1 MRKTKKGSAAP
12 KKQQTL
18 EDQYECD
25 TVGSMPQNVKTRSKG
40 AVTCDDDLVKV
51 VETMME
57 GEVLDTP
64 KWCKNRGD
72 TLSGCAL
79 PVDSSIFL
87 RKENLEMLEQ
97 TWNNYQVYL
106 NDEINFIDKAPVLD
120 YSLMRRTDS

>member
-57 GEVLDTP
+57 GEVLNTP
-64 KWCKNRGD
+64 KWCKNRCD
-72 TLSGCAL
+72 KLTGCAL
-79 PVDSSIFL
+79 LVDSDIFL
-87 RKENLEMLEQ
+87 KQDKLEMMEKL
-97 TWNNYQVYL
+97 TNGDVAV
-106 NDEINFIDKAPVLD
+106 KAMGDDLWLVAVFW
-120 YSLMRRTDS
+120 MV

>member
-1 MRKTKKGSAAP
+1 MKKTKKGSAAP
-12 KKQQTL
+12 QKQQTL
-18 EDQYECD
+18 EDQYECY

-57 GEVLDTP
+57 GDVLDTP

-87 RKENLEMLEQ
+87 RKENLEMMEKL
-97 TWNNYQVYL
+97 L
-106 NDEINFIDKAPVLD
+106 NGEVLVKALD
-120 YSLMRRTDS
+120 MDYWLVAVFWMV